1 MINHN
6 IPYTAI
12 YYITYMSTQI
22 ITKHF
27 SNFKHSNNNNIMFI
41 LSSLYNQL

>member
-1 MINHN
+1 MIYHN
-6 IPYTAI
+6 IPYTTM
-12 YYITYMSTQI
+12 YKTCMMSAQI

-27 SNFKHSNNNNIMFI
+27 SNFKHGNNNIMFI